1 MLSNWM
7 KGAELRTPWVYP
19 KRRTGGLRG
28 IVRWA
33 AAAVLALGA
42 FQGVVAAAAPPA
54 PEKPAVKAPLLQL
67 GPGDSVNIQ
76 VYGQPDLST
85 TVYVGDDGTVSVPL
99 AGNVQVAGLSPAQAS
114 SRIEAAL
121 KSGKFLVDP
130 HVTLTVT
137 QTRSQRVSVL
147 GQVGMPGRYAVESN
161 TTIFDLLAQ
170 AGGITATGSDIIY
183 IIRLD
188 KDGKEERF
196 PVDLKGL
203 ANGNGTIHSMSLQGG
218 DSVFVPKAEQFSIYG
233 EVATPGRYRIEP
245 GMTVIEAVA
254 RAGGITLRG
263 SQRRIEIKRKQANGD
278 YTTVKVKLGDLV
290 QPDDVVQVKESI
302 F

>member
-1 MLSNWM
+1 MLSNLM

-33 AAAVLALGA
+33 AAAVLALAA
-42 FQGVVAAAAPPA
+42 FQCAVAAAAPPA
-54 PEKPAVKAPLLQL
+54 PDKSAVKAPLLQL

-99 AGNVQVAGLSPAQAS
+99 AGNVQVTGLSPAQAS

-147 GQVGMPGRYAVESN
+147 GQVGTPGRYAVESN

-188 KDGKEERF
+188 KDGKEVRF

-203 ANGNGTIHSMSLQGG
+203 ANGSGTIHSMSLQGG

-245 GMTVIEAVA
+245 GMTVIEAIA